1 MRIVRDVAAVRA
13 AVAGAGRVGL
23 VPTMGA
29 FHEGHLSLVRA
40 ARATCDLVVVWLFV
54 NPTQFNDASDLVNYP
69 RDEDRD
75 AALAAECGADI
86 LFAPTVEEVY
96 PAGFATTVTVSGLA
110 DVLEGAHRPGHFA
123 GVATVVAKMLNMV
136 RPDVAFFGAKDAQ
149 QVAVVRRM
157 AADLDLGVE
166 IEVLPIVREADGL
179 AMSSRNVRLDPD
191 ERRRATALHRG
202 LQAARTAVADGERDP
217 WRALPRGRGG
227 ARGRRDHRRVRR
239 GDRPGLVRARGHGRR
254 PHADRARRPGGPRP
268 PDRQPGGGPMIRTM
282 LKSKIHRAK
291 ITDSDLHYVGSI
303 TVDPDLLD
311 AADIRIH
318 EQVAVV
324 DVDNGARFETYTIAG
339 EPGSGEIKVNGAA
352 ARLVHTGDTVILISY
367 GLYTDEELAGYVPKV
382 VHVDRANR
390 ILAIDA
396 DVASLHDTGRE

>member
-1 MRIVRDVAAVRA
+1 
-13 AVAGAGRVGL
+13 
-23 VPTMGA
+23 MGA
-29 FHEGHLSLVRA
+29 FHEGHLSLIRA

-86 LFAPTVEEVY
+86 LFAPTVDEVY
-96 PAGFATTVTVSGLA
+96 PAGFATTVTVSGIA

-136 RPDVAFFGAKDAQ
+136 WPDVAFFGAKDAQ

-217 WRALPRGRGG
+217 G
-227 ARGRRDHRRVRR
+227 A
-239 GDRPGLVRARGHGRR
+239 LVRAVEEVLA
-254 PHADRARRPGGPRP
+254 ADA
-268 PDRQPGGGPMIRTM
+268 I
-282 LKSKIHRAK
+282 IAE
-291 ITDSDLHYVGSI
+291 YVAVI
-303 TVDPDLLD
+303 DPDS
-311 AADIRIH
+311 
-318 EQVAVV
+318 
-324 DVDNGARFETYTIAG
+324 FEPVPT
-339 EPGSGEIKVNGAA
+339 VA
-352 ARLVHTGDTVILISY
+352 ARTLIA
-367 GLYTDEELAGYVPKV
+367 LAARVGPV
-382 VHVDRANR
+382 R
-390 ILAIDA
+390 LIDNLE
-396 DVASLHDTGRE
+396 VAP